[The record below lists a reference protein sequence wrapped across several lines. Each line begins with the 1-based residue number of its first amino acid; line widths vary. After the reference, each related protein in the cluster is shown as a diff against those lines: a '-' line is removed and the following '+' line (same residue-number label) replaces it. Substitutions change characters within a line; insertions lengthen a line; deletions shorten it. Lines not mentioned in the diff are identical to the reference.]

1 MELTDVWHLA
11 QSAGPFATALMMY
24 LYFDE
29 RKERRRKDKELQ
41 TVLTRSIEVIDEV
54 KETMEVWLN
63 IFERGRRR

>member
-1 MELTDVWHLA
+1 MDISDIWHLA

-41 TVLTRSIEVIDEV
+41 AVLTRSIEIIDEV
-54 KETMEVWLN
+54 KATMETWLN
-63 IFERGRRR
+63 LFERGKRR